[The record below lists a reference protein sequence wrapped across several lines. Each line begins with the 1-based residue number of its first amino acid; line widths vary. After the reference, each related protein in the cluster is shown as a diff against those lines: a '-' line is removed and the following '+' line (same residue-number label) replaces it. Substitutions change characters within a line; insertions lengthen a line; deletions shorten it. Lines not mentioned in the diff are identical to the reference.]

1 MADREAIAVDCQLL
15 VDELS
20 DTSALDAKITA
31 TQEEMEN
38 VVTLNKELIRM
49 QAAKG
54 TDRAEFN
61 RKAAEYDERFRKAEA
76 RLARLQADRKR
87 NLARCAEVRSFVNA
101 IRELPLVLEEWDE
114 QLWKIMVSQ
123 LTVYSDG
130 RVVFTF
136 RGENT
141 ITVMA

>member
-1 MADREAIAVDCQLL
+1 MADREAIAADCQLL

-136 RGENT
+136 RCENT

>member
-1 MADREAIAVDCQLL
+1 M
-15 VDELS
+15 
-20 DTSALDAKITA
+20 
-31 TQEEMEN
+31 
-38 VVTLNKELIRM
+38 VTLNKELIIT

-61 RKAAEYDERFRKAEA
+61 RKATEYDERFRKAEA
-76 RLARLQADRKR
+76 KLDRLQADKKR

-101 IRELPLVLEEWDE
+101 IMEQPLVLEEWDE

-123 LTVYSDG
+123 TTVHSDG

-141 ITVMA
+141 ITVRTD